1 MKCKVCGH
9 EMNDHSNFCS
19 NCGAK
24 VRVKN
29 NRSNEI
35 EEFLEETRSDKSSKN
50 TFETIGICIF
60 SIFKLLFNCL
70 KSILLFIVLFLY
82 ELVKHSK

>member
-1 MKCKVCGH
+1 MKCKVCGY
-9 EMNDHSNFCS
+9 EMNDHSIFCS

-29 NRSNEI
+29 KRSNEI
-35 EEFLEETRSDKSSKN
+35 EEFLEETDSNENSN
-50 TFETIGICIF
+50 NIFETIGICIF